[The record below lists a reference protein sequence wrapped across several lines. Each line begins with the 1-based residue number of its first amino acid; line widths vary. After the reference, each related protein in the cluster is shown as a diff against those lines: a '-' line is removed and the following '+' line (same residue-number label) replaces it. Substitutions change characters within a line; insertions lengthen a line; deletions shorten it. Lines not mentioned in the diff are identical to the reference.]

1 MVTKAPWLSLSVPNV
16 KRLHWL
22 PVKFC
27 IHFKTSTITYRTLK
41 DNRSVNL
48 TELLAQ
54 PKFSKYLRFTFP
66 YENKPRVMSI
76 LALKLLAFTTRPM
89 VRSTH
94 LALSPIRFTNQFD
107 FGVSDRYIGKRK
119 YILRNNVFLD
129 KGSIKSKNVL
139 IAFYWQ
145 FNPFSV
151 GINLRRPNLTSV
163 DVRFW
168 RLKSISTL

>member
-27 IHFKTSTITYRTLK
+27 IHFKTSIITYRTLK

-54 PKFSKYLRFTFP
+54 PKCSKYLRFTFP

-94 LALSPIRFTNQFD
+94 LALSPIRFTYQFD
-107 FGVSDRYIGKRK
+107 FAVSDRYIGKRK
-119 YILRNNVFLD
+119 YILHRWYGEMSSSQHSSPHQARAFRRGLD
-129 KGSIKSKNVL
+129 VMTSAEMSPSRL
-139 IAFYWQ
+139 
-145 FNPFSV
+145 
-151 GINLRRPNLTSV
+151 PNDAV
-163 DVRFW
+163 C
-168 RLKSISTL
+168 I